1 MNSDEDKIY
10 MKIVAFN
17 EIYNFVVQIFLFEV
31 IFGLKKSIYYPDLD
45 SISNFLVQRW
55 LQMKKVW

>member
-45 SISNFLVQRW
+45 SISNFLVQR
-55 LQMKKVW
+55 

>member
-55 LQMKKVW
+55 LQMKKV